1 MDPSA
6 VRILLDAADE
16 SGSGL
21 ASVSPSVARQ
31 QPPETAGIGSMSLM
45 SAANCYEHTKLLE
58 AEAGG
63 QGIQTALMEGIIED
77 ITTADPHS
85 NVMQASQH
93 KTRPETITQVFVC
106 L

>member
-21 ASVSPSVARQ
+21 ASVSPSVARL
-31 QPPETAGIGSMSLM
+31 QPPETAGIGSM